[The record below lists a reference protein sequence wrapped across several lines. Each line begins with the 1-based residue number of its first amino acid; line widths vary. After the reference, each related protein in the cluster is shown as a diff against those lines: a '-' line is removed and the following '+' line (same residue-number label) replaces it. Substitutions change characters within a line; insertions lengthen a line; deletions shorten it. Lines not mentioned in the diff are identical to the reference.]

1 MGMGTRSL
9 TVLKDG
15 NIERSDKMPIDIDT
29 RAIYNALQNMA
40 EERPDLAVKAL
51 AVLEASNRGWACG
64 LIRTAIE
71 AIAEEQGITGGT
83 SLARKSAIEHIE
95 RRVNVGQ
102 S

>member
-51 AVLEASNRGWACG
+51 AVLEASNVRS
-64 LIRTAIE
+64 AIE

-83 SLARKSAIEHIE
+83 NLARKSAIEALDASKVLDAIIE
-95 RRVNVGQ
+95 HLDD
-102 S
+102 

>member
-29 RAIYNALQNMA
+29 RAIYNALQNIA

-51 AVLEASNRGWACG
+51 AVLEASNVRS
-64 LIRTAIE
+64 AIE

-83 SLARKSAIEHIE
+83 SLARKSAIEHLDDLC
-95 RRVNVGQ
+95 G
-102 S
+102 